1 MFNKKPLKS
10 FSTGTLVVLA
20 LSINSLCSVGYAAE
34 PALDSS
40 KLDTESQKKH
50 DHEHHTHKHSENK
63 LTAGM
68 QHSNMRMDLEGMV
81 MYENKDQLPKDC
93 PEISEELTIDVKAGV
108 KYAEKYPGTV
118 FGFDQHQWQ
127 AKPCARITVNFTN
140 DDDIRHQWMIHG
152 LPKYL
157 YPKGMFHIEVNGA
170 GKKTGTFIVP
180 SSHYTYLVH
189 CDVAQHTEKGMK
201 AQLKV
206 GKGRGDLPSIPG
218 ISNPAI
224 ADNFSKQP

>member
-1 MFNKKPLKS
+1 MINKKPLKS
-10 FSTGTLVVLA
+10 FSTWTLVVLV

-40 KLDTESQKKH
+40 TLDTKPQKKH
-50 DHEHHTHKHSENK
+50 DHEHHNHKHSENK
-63 LTAGM
+63 MTGGM
-68 QHSNMRMDLEGMV
+68 HHSNMRMDMEGMV
-81 MYENKDQLPKDC
+81 MNENKDQLPKDC
-93 PEISEELTIDVKAGV
+93 PEISEEVTIDVKAGV
-108 KYAEKYPGTV
+108 KYAKQYPGTV

-157 YPKGMFHIEVNGA
+157 YPKGMFTIEVNGSA
-170 GKKTGTFIVP
+170 KKTATFIVP

-189 CDVAQHTEKGMK
+189 CDIAQHTEKGMK

-218 ISNPAI
+218 ISNPAFP
-224 ADNFSKQP
+224 DNFSD

>member
-1 MFNKKPLKS
+1 MINKKPLKL
-10 FSTGTLVVLA
+10 FSTGTLAILA
-20 LSINSLCSVGYAAE
+20 LCINSFFSVGYAAE
-34 PALDSS
+34 PALGSS
-40 KLDTESQKKH
+40 KPDTESQKKH
-50 DHEHHTHKHSENK
+50 DHAHHTHKHTEK
-63 LTAGM
+63 QMTDGM
-68 QHSNMRMDLEGMV
+68 HHSNMRMDLEGMV

-108 KYAEKYPGTV
+108 KYAEQYPGTV

-127 AKPCARITVNFTN
+127 AKPCARITVNFSN

-157 YPKGMFHIEVNGA
+157 YPKGMFHIEVNGSA
-170 GKKTGTFIVP
+170 KKTGTFIVP

-218 ISNPAI
+218 ISNPAVP
-224 ADNFSKQP
+224 DNFSNQP